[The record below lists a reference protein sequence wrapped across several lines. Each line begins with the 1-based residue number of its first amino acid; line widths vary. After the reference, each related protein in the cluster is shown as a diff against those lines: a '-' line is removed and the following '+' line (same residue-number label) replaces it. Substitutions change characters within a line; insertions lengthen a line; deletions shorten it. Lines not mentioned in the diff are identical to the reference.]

1 MEEKIKNFCKKWKI
15 KEFSLFG
22 SAVTESFNDESDMD
36 ILVSF
41 DESAHYG
48 FFDLAEM
55 KTELEK
61 IYGRPV
67 DILTKNGV
75 EKSRNTIRKKSIL
88 SRLKRVYA
96 EG

>member
-22 SAVTESFNDESDMD
+22 SALTDKFTDKSDID
-36 ILVSF
+36 VLVSF

-48 FFDLAEM
+48 FFELAEM
-55 KTELEK
+55 KSELEN

-67 DILTKNGV
+67 DLLTRNGV
-75 EKSRNTIRKKSIL
+75 EKSRNSIRKKSIL
-88 SRLKRVYA
+88 SRLKPIYA
-96 EG
+96 KG